1 METIH
6 KNNRL
11 SEHASDFFNR
21 LRNYL
26 DTKLYFYGSILRTD
40 YLPGQSDI
48 DVDIFTDNE
57 AQIIS
62 QMSAFL
68 HIPKQKF
75 KKIIL
80 RSSSSKL
87 NNNLFQNGSPSSNLI
102 HGHKVTYYDMD
113 NSLKVEFSIYNEKN
127 KREILMVHLSKS
139 NLPIHAS
146 FLLWILKILFYHL
159 QLISTENY
167 RFLKHNT
174 LSLLIGIPETDFV
187 KI

>member
-6 KNNRL
+6 ANNRL

-21 LRNYL
+21 LRDYL

-40 YLPGQSDI
+40 YFHGQSDI

-57 AQIIS
+57 ARTIS

-68 HIPKQKF
+68 HIPKRKF

-80 RSSSSKL
+80 RCPIT
-87 NNNLFQNGSPSSNLI
+87 NRLI
-102 HGHKVTYYDMD
+102 HGHKVMYYDPE
-113 NSLKVEFSIYNEKN
+113 NSFKVEFAIYNEKN
-127 KREILMVHLSKS
+127 KREILTVHQSKS
-139 NLPIHAS
+139 KLPFYAS
-146 FLLWILKILFYHL
+146 FLLRILKILFYHL
-159 QLISTENY
+159 QLISLENY
-167 RFLKHNT
+167 SFLKHKT
-174 LSLLIGIPETDFV
+174 LSVLIGIPEIDFV

>member
-26 DTKLYFYGSILRTD
+26 DTTLYFYGSILRTD

-57 AQIIS
+57 ARTIS

-80 RSSSSKL
+80 RSYIT
-87 NNNLFQNGSPSSNLI
+87 NRLI
-102 HGHKVTYYDMD
+102 YGHKVMYDD
-113 NSLKVEFSIYNEKN
+113 PENSLKAELSIYNEKN
-127 KREILMVHLSKS
+127 KREIIALHLSKS
-139 NLPIHAS
+139 KLPLYAS
-146 FLLWILKILFYHL
+146 FLLRILKILFYRL
-159 QLISTENY
+159 QLISLENY

-174 LSLLIGIPETDFV
+174 LSLLIGIPETDFI
-187 KI
+187 KL

>member
-6 KNNRL
+6 ANNKL
-11 SEHASDFFNR
+11 SEHASHFFNS
-21 LRNYL
+21 LRDYL

-57 AQIIS
+57 ARAIS
-62 QMSAFL
+62 QISAFL

-75 KKIIL
+75 KKIIW
-80 RSSSSKL
+80 RSRMT
-87 NNNLFQNGSPSSNLI
+87 NRLI
-102 HGHKVTYYDMD
+102 YGYNVKHSDME
-113 NSLKVEFSIYNEKN
+113 NSFKVEFSIYNEKN
-127 KREILMVHLSKS
+127 KREILTEHLSKS
-139 NLPIHAS
+139 KLPTHAS
-146 FLLWILKILFYHL
+146 ILLWILKILFYHL
-159 QLISTENY
+159 QLISIENY

-174 LSLLIGIPETDFV
+174 LSLLIGIPEIDFV

>member
-6 KNNRL
+6 ENNRL

-57 AQIIS
+57 ARTIS

-68 HIPKQKF
+68 HIPKRKF

-80 RSSSSKL
+80 RCPIT
-87 NNNLFQNGSPSSNLI
+87 NRLI
-102 HGHKVTYYDMD
+102 HGHKVMYDD
-113 NSLKVEFSIYNEKN
+113 PENSFKAEFAIYNEKN
-127 KREILMVHLSKS
+127 KREIIALHQSKS
-139 NLPIHAS
+139 KLPVYAS
-146 FLLWILKILFYHL
+146 FLLRILKILFYHL
-159 QLISTENY
+159 QVISLENY
-167 RFLKHNT
+167 RFLKHNI
-174 LSLLIGIPETDFV
+174 LSLLIGIPETDFI
-187 KI
+187 KL

>member
-57 AQIIS
+57 ARTIS

-80 RSSSSKL
+80 RSYIT
-87 NNNLFQNGSPSSNLI
+87 NRLI
-102 HGHKVTYYDMD
+102 YGHKVMYNDPE
-113 NSLKVEFSIYNEKN
+113 NSLKAEFAIYNEKN
-127 KREILMVHLSKS
+127 KREIIALHLSKS
-139 NLPIHAS
+139 NLPLHAS
-146 FLLWILKILFYHL
+146 FLLWILKILFYRL
-159 QLISTENY
+159 QLISLENY
-167 RFLKHNT
+167 SFLKHKT
-174 LSLLIGIPETDFV
+174 LSVLIGIPEIDFV

>member
-6 KNNRL
+6 ENNRL
-11 SEHASDFFNR
+11 SEYASDFFNR

-40 YLPGQSDI
+40 YLHEQSDI

-57 AQIIS
+57 TRTIS

-68 HIPKQKF
+68 HIPKQQF

-80 RSSSSKL
+80 RSSKL
-87 NNNLFQNGSPSSNLI
+87 NNNLFQHGSPSSNLI
-102 HGHKVTYYDMD
+102 HGHKVMYYDME

-127 KREILMVHLSKS
+127 KREILTVHLSKS
-139 NLPIHAS
+139 DLPTHAS
-146 FLLWILKILFYHL
+146 FLLWIFKILFYRL

>member
-6 KNNRL
+6 SNNRL

-21 LRNYL
+21 LRDYL

-80 RSSSSKL
+80 QSYITNR
-87 NNNLFQNGSPSSNLI
+87 LI
-102 HGHKVTYYDMD
+102 YGHKVVYDD
-113 NSLKVEFSIYNEKN
+113 PENSLKAEFAIYNEKN
-127 KREILMVHLSKS
+127 KREILTVSIGVAANDEGENVLHT
-139 NLPIHAS
+139 
-146 FLLWILKILFYHL
+146 LKKADTAL
-159 QLISTENY
+159 Y
-167 RFLKHNT
+167 RAK
-174 LSLLIGIPETDFV
+174 ETGRNRV
-187 KI
+187 IKA

>member
-6 KNNRL
+6 ENNRL

-40 YLPGQSDI
+40 YLHGQSDI
-48 DVDIFTDNE
+48 DVDIFTDND
-57 AQIIS
+57 AKIIS

-80 RSSSSKL
+80 RCPIT
-87 NNNLFQNGSPSSNLI
+87 NRLI
-102 HGHKVTYYDMD
+102 HGHKVMYYDQE
-113 NSLKVEFSIYNEKN
+113 NSFKVEFAIYNEKN
-127 KREILMVHLSKS
+127 KSEILSLHQSKS
-139 NLPIHAS
+139 KLPLYAS
-146 FLLWILKILFYHL
+146 FLLRILKILFYHL
-159 QLISTENY
+159 QVISLENY